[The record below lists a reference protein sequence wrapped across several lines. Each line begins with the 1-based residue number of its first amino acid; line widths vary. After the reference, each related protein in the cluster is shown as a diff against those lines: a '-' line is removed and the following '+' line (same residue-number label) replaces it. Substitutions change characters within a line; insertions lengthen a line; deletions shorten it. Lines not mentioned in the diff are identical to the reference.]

1 VLYKSFVLAEK
12 NKLSPIEKIKT
23 SSHGLRG
30 TLQES
35 LTDAITGAIREDDQA
50 LIKFHGMYQQ
60 DDRDRREER
69 TEKKLEWLYSF
80 MIRLRLPGGLMN
92 AEQWVGLNHIAGEYS
107 TGVIKITTRQTIQL
121 HGIVKGDIKPTIS
134 AFNTLHLD
142 SIAACGDVNRNVVC
156 SSHPSQ
162 SPLHEEVF
170 SYADK
175 ISIMALPKTRSY
187 YEIWLNEEPLTGEK
201 KKEEE
206 DPLYQDRY
214 LPRKFKIAIAIPPD
228 NDVDVFANDVGLIAI
243 EENGKLAGF
252 NIAAGGGLSTTHG
265 NPATYARLATILG
278 FISGEDKILKAV
290 YEIITIQRDFGNR
303 SDRKLARLK
312 YTIDKMGIDA
322 FKTELEKRCGF
333 TLEPARLYEFSK
345 REDHFG
351 WKQDHTGKWHYTVFT
366 ENGLIKDG
374 ENTALK
380 SGLLE
385 IAQTG
390 KVFFR
395 FTCNQNLVLSDIRS
409 EDKKTIE
416 DLLKSTGIDQHTL
429 QASLIRRNAIA
440 CVAFNT
446 CPLALAEAQ
455 RYLPSLISKVE
466 PLLEKHQIEKEELHL
481 RMTGCPNGCGRPYV
495 AEIGLIGTSYGK
507 YNLHL
512 GGDRFGERLNIKYKD
527 NLDEAGILTELD
539 GLFEKFS
546 KEKITGEG
554 FGDFVT
560 RKKMV

>member
-1 VLYKSFVLAEK
+1 
-12 NKLSPIEKIKT
+12 
-23 SSHGLRG
+23 
-30 TLQES
+30 
-35 LTDAITGAIREDDQA
+35 
-50 LIKFHGMYQQ
+50 
-60 DDRDRREER
+60 
-69 TEKKLEWLYSF
+69 
-80 MIRLRLPGGLMN
+80 
-92 AEQWVGLNHIAGEYS
+92 
-107 TGVIKITTRQTIQL
+107 
-121 HGIVKGDIKPTIS
+121 
-134 AFNTLHLD
+134 
-142 SIAACGDVNRNVVC
+142 
-156 SSHPSQ
+156 
-162 SPLHEEVF
+162 
-170 SYADK
+170 
-175 ISIMALPKTRSY
+175 
-187 YEIWLNEEPLTGEK
+187 
-201 KKEEE
+201 
-206 DPLYQDRY
+206 
-214 LPRKFKIAIAIPPD
+214 
-228 NDVDVFANDVGLIAI
+228 
-243 EENGKLAGF
+243 
-252 NIAAGGGLSTTHG
+252 
-265 NPATYARLATILG
+265 
-278 FISGEDKILKAV
+278 
-290 YEIITIQRDFGNR
+290 
-303 SDRKLARLK
+303 
-312 YTIDKMGIDA
+312 MGIDS

-333 TLEPARLYEFSK
+333 ALEPARPYVFSK

-351 WKQDHTGKWHYTVFT
+351 WKQDHTGKWYYTVFT
-366 ENGLIKDG
+366 ENGLIKDD

-390 KVFFR
+390 KVYFR

-409 EDKKTIE
+409 EDKKIIE

-527 NLDEAGILTELD
+527 NLDEEGILTELD

-546 KEKITGEG
+546 KEKHAGEG
-554 FGDFVT
+554 FGDFVN
-560 RKKMV
+560 RKNIV